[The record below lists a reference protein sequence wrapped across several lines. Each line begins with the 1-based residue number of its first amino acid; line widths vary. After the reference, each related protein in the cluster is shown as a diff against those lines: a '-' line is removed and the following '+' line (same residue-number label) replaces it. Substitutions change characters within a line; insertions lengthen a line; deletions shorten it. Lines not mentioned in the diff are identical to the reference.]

1 MSVQMLKY
9 FSEVN
14 ENITNLERLEQ
25 SPIQNEE
32 ESGSKLDLPDL
43 PLLIPISQVSSPEKR
58 AKCPIKDCNQLF
70 VSFQAMY
77 SHVRS
82 GHSTYAKDNWS
93 ACPFCEVL
101 FPQKHIIGNHFAFC
115 KFNKFNTFHTPAYPQ
130 LMICS
135 QCKTGTV
142 SFKHMYT
149 VHKEFV
155 EETWMKCGACE
166 TYFPDIEYLSKHWN
180 VCEAS
185 NFPQVKLLALLH
197 LFSLVFLINF

>member
-1 MSVQMLKY
+1 M
-9 FSEVN
+9 FSEIN
-14 ENITNLERLEQ
+14 ANFNDPECLEQ
-25 SPIQNEE
+25 CPIQNEK
-32 ESGSKLDLPDL
+32 ESGDRLDLPDL
-43 PLLIPISQVSSPEKR
+43 PLLEAISQSSPEKR
-58 AKCPIKDCNQLF
+58 AKCPIEDCNQLF
-70 VSFQAMY
+70 VSFRAMY

-82 GHSTYAKDNWS
+82 EHSTYAKDNWS

-197 LFSLVFLINF
+197 LFSLIFLINF